1 MTVRIRFQPG
11 LKPIIEKHQQHD
23 QQSHGN
29 WASSTEIESLD
40 YIPDSESQPDLYS
53 DDFFREEI
61 DQNIANLYKANMSK
75 KDLEVKGLEKKS
87 LNLEYYTGTGFEE
100 VNNYLRDNST
110 DVDSDLDNS
119 IELLDNTIDN
129 VPPIFKDKNL
139 YRVSSRDL
147 FNNLEEGDI
156 FFDKGFM
163 STTLINLTK
172 SPDAR
177 AHFSLIDGNV
187 SDDIVMQIRPSK
199 TSSGKGVHV
208 NGYFLLNART
218 YLSDKPEES
227 EVLLPRKTK
236 LKFLGFEEGVNME
249 SEIAVFERMN

>member
-1 MTVRIRFQPG
+1 MLTQTSMI
-11 LKPIIEKHQQHD
+11 LWK
-23 QQSHGN
+23 
-29 WASSTEIESLD
+29 
-40 YIPDSESQPDLYS
+40 
-53 DDFFREEI
+53 
-61 DQNIANLYKANMSK
+61 SK
-75 KDLEVKGLEKKS
+75 
-87 LNLEYYTGTGFEE
+87 N
-100 VNNYLRDNST
+100 
-110 DVDSDLDNS
+110 
-119 IELLDNTIDN
+119 
-129 VPPIFKDKNL
+129 KNL

-172 SPDAR
+172 STDAR

-208 NGYFLLNART
+208 NGYFLLNDRT
-218 YLSDKPEES
+218 YLSDQPEES
-227 EVLLPRKTK
+227 EVILPRKTK

-249 SEIAVFERMN
+249 SEIAVFERIN